1 MKTEE
6 LRIGNYVKE
15 TVDNKAVTIASII
28 QVENPKQQIIILLY
42 KILMNRRFEKSIED
56 LCKDRSDGL

>member
-28 QVENPKQQIIILLY
+28 QVENPKQQIIILL
-42 KILMNRRFEKSIED
+42 
-56 LCKDRSDGL
+56 